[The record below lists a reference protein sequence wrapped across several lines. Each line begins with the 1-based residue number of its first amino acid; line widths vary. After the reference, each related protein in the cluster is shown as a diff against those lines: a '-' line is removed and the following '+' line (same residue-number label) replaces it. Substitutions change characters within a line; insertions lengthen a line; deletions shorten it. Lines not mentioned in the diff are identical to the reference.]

1 MRRRGRTSLAVALL
15 GLLAVSAPVAPA
27 SSDAPG
33 GRSAGNAAT
42 TSSRA
47 VAVQV
52 APRTVVARPGY
63 RQTPSGPALDVARF
77 TTVGTLD
84 LPGRQTSA
92 GWVVLTT
99 QVRVTVP
106 IRIALSVRAWC
117 AASSAVGSAP
127 DRHSMGDVLVIGQN
141 PVPGTASTQRASRTL
156 TGRAVVSLPAGGPHR
171 CVLQVS
177 PRTESTR
184 GSRLRLASG
193 TFSATPVR
201 GLARAAQRPAVLVG
215 TPGARRSLAVAVL
228 GSVRTAGAVRL
239 EGEAELTT
247 CALGY
252 HLCGR
257 GKAPTSVVDVVLV
270 LADLRADGTVCK
282 TWRGSTRQ
290 VTITPA
296 VHHVK
301 VLAPGLTTPRRCGVA
316 VRGHLLV
323 THRLGNGVEVEPVLL
338 DPGLPRRVQTHTWL
352 QRP

>member
-1 MRRRGRTSLAVALL
+1 MRRRGRAAVSAVLL
-15 GLLAVSAPVAPA
+15 GLIVTATLPGSPVSA
-27 SSDAPG
+27 
-33 GRSAGNAAT
+33 AT
-42 TSSRA
+42 SEGT
-47 VAVQV
+47 VAVGV

-63 RQTPSGPALDVARF
+63 RQTPSGPVLDVARF
-77 TTVGTLD
+77 TTVATLD
-84 LPGRQTSA
+84 LPGPQASA
-92 GWVVLTT
+92 GSVVLTA

-117 AASSAVGSAP
+117 APSSAPATAP
-127 DRHSMGDVLVIGQN
+127 DRRSFGDVLVIGQN

-156 TGRAVVSLPAGGPHR
+156 TGRAVVMLPAGGPQR

-184 GSRLRLASG
+184 GSRLHLDSG
-193 TFSATPVR
+193 TFSATRVTA
-201 GLARAAQRPAVLVG
+201 LARAAQRPAVLVG
-215 TPGARRSLAVAVL
+215 TPGARRSLAVAAL
-228 GSVRTAGAVRL
+228 GPVRTAATVRL

-257 GKAPTSVVDVVLV
+257 GTAPTSVVDVVLV

-301 VLAPGLTTPRRCGVA
+301 LLAPGLTTPRRCGVA